1 MNRVQ
6 LGIWVST
13 AAILFAQPLAARPL
27 TATEK
32 EDTKIDQA
40 ALDTYLEQY
49 GHKIEPLSVYLDKT
63 NSSVELPKQATK
75 EQRKEQPTLIAQT
88 PEVLVPNPK
97 ITIEDNAVPS
107 SEANTDSPV
116 EENAVPTIPMP
127 TAPAPPVLPRA
138 VAPPVGD
145 IAVSNI
151 DSTPDMIDLGTE
163 VLVPR
168 LVVKDAPAR
177 EVLAVLARFA
187 GLNLV
192 FTDQAQQSGGSGEG
206 AGGAA
211 APTGASGGPTISLD
225 LENEPVQEVF
235 NSVLMVSGL
244 NANRRGNTI
253 FVGSSLPD
261 TARNLISRTLRL
273 NQVQANAAST
283 FLASQGAEVQQI
295 VTPVQE
301 VVDPETQRVVRR
313 DELPPQLQPLSIAQ
327 AEGSIAP
334 LLLNGLKV
342 STDDRLNSITLVGE
356 PRKVAIATSFLTQLD
371 ARRRQVAV
379 NVKVIDV
386 NLLNTDDFNTS
397 FSFGINDTFFAQDQG
412 TAILNFGENSPPD
425 AAQVRGSSFFP
436 AIVPLQSTIVNGSS
450 VDLDTFFDP
459 QNAPFDNVTPGNING
474 AQVPF
479 ARPSFGTNNN
489 PFQPGV
495 TEVTPP
501 GEVTTEV
508 VPVEIDPAT
517 GQPIRFEIIERVSE
531 TGEYLFSL
539 PNLFQF
545 PKKFLLN
552 LEAQVQSGNAKILTD
567 PTLTVQE
574 GQEATVR
581 LVQDVIVSVDTQID
595 PESGVRTVEP
605 VLGEAGLVLN
615 VNVERIDDNGFVNL
629 SVSPVVSA
637 IGSQQVF
644 ESGGGAENILNL
656 LNRRELSS
664 GLIRLR
670 DGQTLIL
677 SGIIQESDQT
687 TVSKVPILGDIPIL
701 GALFRSTNKSNERR
715 EVIVL
720 LTPQIVDER
729 SDFGYNYVPG
739 QDARDM
745 MRQRGLTV
753 PGNP

>member
-13 AAILFAQPLAARPL
+13 AAILLAQLLAASPL

-32 EDTKIDQA
+32 EDTKIDQV

-49 GHKIEPLSVYLDKT
+49 GDVDLLAVALSESKT
-63 NSSVELPKQATK
+63 DSSVELLKQH
-75 EQRKEQPTLIAQT
+75 KEQPTLIAQT

-97 ITIEDNAVPS
+97 ITIEDNAAPS

-116 EENAVPTIPMP
+116 EENAVPTIPTP

-192 FTDQAQQSGGSGEG
+192 FTDQAQPSQPSGGGGEG
-206 AGGAA
+206 AEGAAAA
-211 APTGASGGPTISLD
+211 APTGGSGGGGPTISLD
-225 LENEPVQEVF
+225 LEDEPVQEVF

-253 FVGSSLPD
+253 FVGPSLPD

-313 DELPPQLQPLSIAQ
+313 DELPPQLQPLSVAQ
-327 AEGSIAP
+327 AEGSMAP

-356 PRKVAIATSFLTQLD
+356 PRKVEIATSFLTQLD
-371 ARRRQVAV
+371 ARRRQVSV

-412 TAILNFGENSPPD
+412 TAILNFGENSPPN
-425 AAQVRGSSFFP
+425 AAQVRGSSFSP
-436 AIVPLQSTIVNGSS
+436 AIVPLQSTIVNGES
-450 VDLDTFFDP
+450 VELAPFLDR
-459 QNAPFDNVTPGNING
+459 QNNAPFGNTTPGTTDFPFSG
-474 AQVPF
+474 TSVPF
-479 ARPSFGTNNN
+479 ARPNFGTNSN
-489 PFQPGV
+489 PFQPGLSDV
-495 TEVTPP
+495 NFD
-501 GEVTTEV
+501 
-508 VPVEIDPAT
+508 IN
-517 GQPIRFEIIERVSE
+517 SE
-531 TGEYLFSL
+531 TGQVEDLEFEYTL
-539 PNLFQF
+539 PSLFQF
-545 PKKFLLN
+545 PQKFLLN

-581 LVQDVIVSVDTQID
+581 LVQNVVTSVQTEID
-595 PESGVRTVEP
+595 AESGVRTVEP

-637 IGSQQVF
+637 IGNQQVF
-644 ESGGGAENILNL
+644 ESGGGAENVLNL

-739 QDARDM
+739 QDAREM

>member
-13 AAILFAQPLAARPL
+13 AAILLAQPLAASPL
-27 TATEK
+27 TATDK

-49 GHKIEPLSVYLDKT
+49 GHDIEPLSVYLDKT

-97 ITIEDNAVPS
+97 ITIEDNAVPP

-116 EENAVPTIPMP
+116 EENAVPTIPTP

-192 FTDQAQQSGGSGEG
+192 FTDQAQPSGGGEG
-206 AGGAA
+206 AEGAA
-211 APTGASGGPTISLD
+211 APTGGSGGPTISLD

-253 FVGSSLPD
+253 FVGLSLPD

-295 VTPVQE
+295 VTPVEE
-301 VVDPETQRVVRR
+301 VVDPETNRVVRR
-313 DELPPQLQPLSIAQ
+313 EEQPPQLQPLSVAQ
-327 AEGSIAP
+327 AEGSMAP

-356 PRKVAIATSFLTQLD
+356 PRKVEIATSFLTQLD
-371 ARRRQVAV
+371 ARRRQVSV

-412 TAILNFGENSPPD
+412 TAILNFGENSPPN

-436 AIVPLQSTIVNGSS
+436 AIIPLQSTIVDGAS
-450 VDLDTFFDP
+450 VELAPFFDR
-459 QNAPFDNVTPGNING
+459 QNAPFDNITPGTTDFPFPG
-474 AQVPF
+474 TAASF
-479 ARPSFGTNNN
+479 ARPNFGTNNN

-495 TEVTPP
+495 SDVDFNFNTE
-501 GEVTTEV
+501 
-508 VPVEIDPAT
+508 T
-517 GQPIRFEIIERVSE
+517 GQVEDLEFEY
-531 TGEYLFSL
+531 TL
-539 PNLFQF
+539 PSLFQF

-581 LVQDVIVSVDTQID
+581 LVQDVVVSVDTQID

-739 QDARDM
+739 KDARDL

>member
-13 AAILFAQPLAARPL
+13 AAILLAQPLAASPL
-27 TATEK
+27 TATDK

-40 ALDTYLEQY
+40 ASTYLEQY
-49 GHKIEPLSVYLDKT
+49 GHDVDLLAVALSESKT
-63 NSSVELPKQATK
+63 DSSVELLKQH
-75 EQRKEQPTLIAQT
+75 KEQPTLIAQT

-97 ITIEDNAVPS
+97 ITIEDNAAPS
-107 SEANTDSPV
+107 SETNTDSPV
-116 EENAVPTIPMP
+116 EENAVPTIPTP

-192 FTDQAQQSGGSGEG
+192 FTDQAQPSGGGEG
-206 AGGAA
+206 AEGAA
-211 APTGASGGPTISLD
+211 APTGGSGGPTISLD

-295 VTPVQE
+295 VTPVEE
-301 VVDPETQRVVRR
+301 VVDPETNRVVRR
-313 DELPPQLQPLSIAQ
+313 EEQPPQLQPLSVAQ
-327 AEGSIAP
+327 AEGSMAP

-356 PRKVAIATSFLTQLD
+356 PRKVEIATSFLTQLD
-371 ARRRQVAV
+371 ARRRQVSV

-412 TAILNFGENSPPD
+412 TAILNFGENSPPN

-436 AIVPLQSTIVNGSS
+436 AIVPLQSTIVSGGS
-450 VDLDTFFDP
+450 VDLETFFDT
-459 QNAPFDNVTPGNING
+459 QNAPFDNVTPGVIDG
-474 AQVPF
+474 TQVPF

-508 VPVEIDPAT
+508 IPVEIDPAT
-517 GQPIRFEIIERVSE
+517 GQPTRFQILERVSE
-531 TGEYLFSL
+531 TGEYLFSS

-581 LVQDVIVSVDTQID
+581 LVQDVVVSVDTQID

-701 GALFRSTNKSNERR
+701 GALFRSTNQSNERR

-739 QDARDM
+739 KDARDL